1 MKRGPVLLVCASL
14 AVAGCG
20 GDTHQDMRAWMADQG
35 KNVKGKIE
43 PLPQVQ
49 PYEPFAYNAFDLPDP
64 FKPRKIEPNRGDN
77 RLAPDMTRR
86 KEPLEAFPLESLTMV
101 GTMQRGSNVFALV
114 RTPAKDVFQKRTGNH
129 LGQDYGVVTAI
140 TDNEI
145 RLKELVQ
152 DSAGD
157 WTERT
162 STLQLIAAADA
173 KQGGR

>member
-1 MKRGPVLLVCASL
+1 MKCWPALLVCASL
-14 AVAGCG
+14 VMAGCG
-20 GDTHQDMRAWMADQG
+20 GETHQDLRAWMADQG
-35 KNVKGKIE
+35 KDVKGKID

-64 FKPRKIEPNRGDN
+64 FKPRKIEPNRGNN

-101 GTMQRGSNVFALV
+101 GTMQQGKTVFALV
-114 RTPAKDVFQKRTGNH
+114 RTPEKDVFQVRQGNY

-162 STLQLIAAADA
+162 STLQLIAADA
-173 KQGGR
+173 KSQGGK